1 MDWEDRERILRLL
14 FSKMNTGQS
23 AADWR
28 DKLEASSE
36 NRPGSSQLAT
46 AQHNQSFREQ
56 EDEEDYGD
64 E

>member
-1 MDWEDRERILRLL
+1 
-14 FSKMNTGQS
+14 MNTGQS